1 MTLYLAH
8 FDTKLRQDLELRE
21 PIKNC
26 LAEYLFPDAKFTL
39 GEINPDTVKAEDL
52 RAYKGMSLQFASG
65 KRMYFSERPV
75 RDLLYPNASDG
86 AAYGSLPFTPCQK
99 FSEVRQARVLII
111 DDSTGASDGILP
123 LQEAK
128 KLVGDCYGKMSL
140 ELAEQLTSSKN
151 APIQFRLGIR
161 PQNDCDVYR
170 IAKGTLAPDRR
181 LETLT
186 SAVISGREKM
196 KVGYD
201 LILPTSSFKGRKG
214 ADAIKPGE
222 YLLNIGIGVKAIAQY
237 GKQSLGTQVLVNYP
251 QGVEAD
257 ILPILERK
265 AKELANAQSDLHA
278 LAKHFLQNY
287 QQRTITTEEEY
298 LKDLDLSPEDT
309 LAEED
314 AENIQKG
321 ERIFYDLLKTDLEH
335 HGQLLE
341 HPFVIDELKKFLQRQ
356 WMDIATG
363 RAIKFQSAL
372 AQPSLDLG
380 ENEVCVPRMPNGAE
394 LIVTRSPLVN
404 SNGVITLTNRHLP
417 GLMHLEGTIHI
428 HPETAAK
435 HLQADFDGDR
445 LAFERAD
452 KYPTLTAEIK
462 ESLLPQNRYPDVVK
476 PDKVAYQGSFE
487 EIATSAVKNDIGKI
501 ANQIMRAVSLRW
513 ETVLMPQEKK
523 ESYVGQVA
531 KYYREIL
538 DKDASPD
545 NHFSIPQK
553 YKQTIQEIANLPQ
566 ELTAQQIE
574 TALQQMRDIQ
584 YKIVGDLS
592 NELQVAVDGPKS
604 ANRPNTAI
612 LNACREIGGYQP
624 VAWLSGRDKSRNPQ
638 VYRTHPLESKN
649 YSPID
654 RMIGVANEK
663 WQENRL
669 ISRPVHQFRE
679 FFPSVKN
686 PNLTE
691 IAGEIK
697 ETYNDYLK
705 KARTLTD
712 LKTEHPELIEPY
724 IEVTSATSQR
734 KIYLT
739 RLDRF
744 GGLES
749 GLLNPNKP
757 CTLDLRV
764 VKNTIEPE
772 IPNTLLAVATLNI
785 DEKLVEQ
792 PVGAIATSSVEQHNL
807 KAGRS
812 LIQASAITRP
822 GITDGRI
829 EGIYSELDEYVNML
843 RQQHPVNERRELAA
857 ALWHNAH
864 TRDEYQTKKALLA
877 FKLFPDEVIQQLS
890 KLQFTELKVV
900 GLHFPTNE
908 HGNKQWRG
916 EEVDCEIALHPIPDK
931 SGQLEEKRIIKVEN
945 KVLAP
950 LTNESPAMAVGTK
963 FKASILAEPS
973 SGVIATTPKG
983 NTLKI
988 GQIKN
993 FAYRKHSWQGQEAKI
1008 NIALVNNGR
1017 GRAIPL
1023 VTLDGNA
1030 LGVLDKESEMNLKER
1045 NLLSAKGL
1053 TLVARLSNTPST
1065 TAQVIVKPET
1075 VLYPWQQRELEK
1087 QMEAKRGVYRQQ
1099 YEAYA
1104 SDVGRNSSLAG
1115 ASPHLIDVE
1124 VARLAYA
1131 DTGDSHEVATILSQS
1146 DQVRQWRA
1154 SVPNALSWDE
1164 YVNQAK
1170 EYVRYVQSAAK
1181 ERSNQVSFER

>member
-1 MTLYLAH
+1 MTLYLTH
-8 FDTKLRQDLELRE
+8 FDTKLRQDLEVSE
-21 PIKNC
+21 PLKNC
-26 LAEYLFPDAKFTL
+26 LAEYLFPDTKFTL
-39 GEINPDTVKAEDL
+39 GEINPDTVKAQDL
-52 RAYKGMSLQFASG
+52 RPYKGMSLQFASG
-65 KRMYFSERPV
+65 KRMYFSEHPV

-99 FSEVRQARVLII
+99 FSEIKQARVLII
-111 DDSTGASDGILP
+111 DDSTGASGGILP
-123 LQEAK
+123 LQIAK
-128 KLVGDCYGKMSL
+128 KLVGDCHGKMSL
-140 ELAEQLTSSKN
+140 LLAEQLTGSKN

-161 PQNDCDVYR
+161 PQDGCDVYR
-170 IAKGTLAPDRR
+170 IAKGTLAPDPR

-186 SAVISGREKM
+186 SGVLQLQG
-196 KVGYD
+196 KVKTGYD

-214 ADAIKPGE
+214 ADSIKPGE
-222 YLLNIGIGVKAIAQY
+222 YLLDLGIGVKAIASY

-251 QGVEAD
+251 KGVQTDIVPIIETLAD
-257 ILPILERK
+257 R
-265 AKELANAQSDLHA
+265 LANAQSDLHA
-278 LAKHFLQNY
+278 LAKHFVQTY
-287 QQRTITTEEEY
+287 QARTVTIEEED
-298 LKDLDLSPEDT
+298 LKDFDLSPLDA
-309 LAEED
+309 LNKED
-314 AENIQKG
+314 AENIQTQ
-321 ERIFYDLLKTDLEH
+321 ERVFYDLLKTDLEH

-341 HPFVIDELKKFLQRQ
+341 HPFVIDELKKFLQQR

-363 RAIKFQSAL
+363 RAIKFHSAL

-380 ENEVCVPRMPNGAE
+380 ENEVCVPLLPDGAE

-462 ESLLPQNRYPDVVK
+462 EALLPENRYPDVVK
-476 PDKVAYQGSFE
+476 RDKIAYKGTFE
-487 EIATSAVKNDIGKI
+487 EIATKSVKNDIGKI

-523 ESYVGQVA
+523 EDYVKQVA
-531 KYYREIL
+531 KYYGGIL
-538 DKDASPD
+538 AKDASPD
-545 NHFSIPQK
+545 NKFSIPQQ

-566 ELTAQQIE
+566 ELSPQQIE

-584 YKIVGDLS
+584 YLIVGDLS

-604 ANRPNTAI
+604 ANRPNAAI
-612 LNACREIGGYQP
+612 LNICRLIGGYQP

-638 VYRTHPLESKN
+638 VYRTHPLESRN

-663 WQENRL
+663 WTENRL
-669 ISRPVHQFRE
+669 LSRPVHQFQD
-679 FFPSVKN
+679 FFPSVGN
-686 PNLTE
+686 PNLTD

-705 KARTLTD
+705 RARTLTD
-712 LKTEHPELIEPY
+712 LKTEHPELIEPH

-739 RLDRF
+739 RLERF
-744 GGLES
+744 GALES
-749 GLLNPNKP
+749 GLLATDKP
-757 CTLDLRV
+757 FTLDLKLVNNQIDR
-764 VKNTIEPE
+764 E
-772 IPNTLLAVATLNI
+772 IPNTLLAVATFNI
-785 DEKLVEQ
+785 DGKLVQQ
-792 PVGAIATSSVEQHNL
+792 PVGAIATSSTEQYNL
-807 KAGRS
+807 KAGRTLLQS
-812 LIQASAITRP
+812 SALLRP

-829 EGIYSELDEYVNML
+829 QGIYKQLDEYVD
-843 RQQHPVNERRELAA
+843 RVRKQHPVNERRELAA

-908 HGNKQWRG
+908 YGNKQWRG
-916 EEVDCEIALHPIPDK
+916 EEADCEIALHPIPDK
-931 SGQLEEKRIIKVEN
+931 SGQLEEKRVILVES

-950 LTNESPAMAVGTK
+950 LTGESPAMAVGTK

-973 SGVIATTPKG
+973 SGVIATTLKG

-993 FAYRKHSWQGQEAKI
+993 FAYREHSWQGQEAKI
-1008 NIALVNNGR
+1008 NIALVNNGK

-1030 LGVLDKESEMNLKER
+1030 LGILDRESERELRER
-1045 NLLSAKGL
+1045 NLLNTKGL

-1065 TAQVIVKPET
+1065 TAQIMVKPET

-1104 SDVGRNSSLAG
+1104 SDILRNAPLVGVSR
-1115 ASPHLIDVE
+1115 HLIDVE

-1154 SVPNALSWDE
+1154 SVPNALSWEE

-1181 ERSNQVSFER
+1181 DRAVQMYR